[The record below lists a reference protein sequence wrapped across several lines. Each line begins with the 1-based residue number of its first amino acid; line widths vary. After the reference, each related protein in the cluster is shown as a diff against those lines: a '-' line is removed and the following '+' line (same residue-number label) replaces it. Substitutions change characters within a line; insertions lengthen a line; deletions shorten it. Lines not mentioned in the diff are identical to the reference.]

1 MQFLKSLSGFHPEW
15 RTRLL
20 VLLVV
25 LATAASAILGL
36 RTCRTYMLLSSAYE
50 AGVPQTSSVR
60 PWMTLGFVAA
70 TYRTPEAALWDG
82 LGLPAQTDADTTLLA
97 LAERAGVS
105 PANYLPQV
113 QRAIATGTTE
123 PPASVPADA
132 GQASW
137 LQAAGDKVVAAVLA
151 YGYPALALSLL
162 LGALGVPLPS
172 GLSMIVAGSLAAQ
185 GQMRWEILVAL
196 ATAASVAGDLTGYG
210 VGRMLGSGFLDRRG
224 HWFGLTAQR
233 RARVDRL
240 FERWGVLAVLLSR
253 SLVSMLSSAMN
264 YTAGAGRYRLGAF
277 VAVGIAGRL
286 LWSSAYLGL
295 GYFASGGLEPA
306 NDFLRSLTGLLIALA
321 CLTGFAVALRRS
333 KPLSTG

>member
-1 MQFLKSLSGFHPEW
+1 MLFPKSTFGLPPRS
-15 RTRLL
+15 RIRLL

-36 RTCRTYMLLSSAYE
+36 RTYRSFTLLSSAYE
-50 AGVPQTSSVR
+50 AGAPQASSVR
-60 PWMTLGFVAA
+60 PWMTLGYVSS
-70 TYRTPEAALWDG
+70 TYRTPEAALRDS
-82 LGLPAQTDADTTLLA
+82 LGLPAQTDPDTTLMTLA
-97 LAERAGVS
+97 GRAGVS
-105 PANYLPQV
+105 PADYLQRV
-113 QRAIATGTTE
+113 QRAIAAGANE
-123 PPASVPADA
+123 APAPAPADS
-132 GQASW
+132 GQAGW
-137 LQAAGDKVVAAVLA
+137 LATAGDQVVSAVLA

-162 LGALGVPLPS
+162 LGALGLPLPS

-210 VGRMLGSGFLDRRG
+210 VGRMFGSSFLDRSG
-224 HWFGLTAQR
+224 HWFGLTAER

-253 SLVSMLSSAMN
+253 SLVSVLSSAMN
-264 YTAGAGRYRLGAF
+264 YVAGAGRYRLGAF
-277 VAVGIAGRL
+277 VAIGIAGRL

-321 CLTGFAVALRRS
+321 CLAGLGVGLRRS
-333 KPLSTG
+333 SARRIG